1 MEAARKIPET
11 MTTAEFLA
19 WDAPGKLWQL
29 IDGTPEAMAPPSPA
43 HGAIQSEIARL
54 VGNHLVESA
63 AACRII
69 TTPGIVPRARSRQ
82 NFRIPDLGVT
92 CSPVEQEGMLR
103 DPVLLIEIL
112 SPTNEAETWS
122 NVWTY
127 TTIPS
132 VREILVIRSD
142 EIGAELVRRQADGTW
157 PEQALTLREGE
168 LRLESI
174 GFSCEL
180 ADLYRGIDLKRRSS

>member
-1 MEAARKIPET
+1 MEAALKIPET

-29 IDGTPEAMAPPSPA
+29 IEGTPRATAPPSPA
-43 HGAIQSEIARL
+43 HGAIQAEIARL
-54 VGNHLVESA
+54 LGNHLVEPGSP
-63 AACRII
+63 CRFIS
-69 TTPGIVPRARSRQ
+69 TPGVGLRARARQ

-92 CSPVEQEGMLR
+92 CLPVEQEGMLQE
-103 DPVLLIEIL
+103 PVLLIEIL
-112 SPTNEAETWS
+112 SPTNKAETWS

-132 VREILVIRSD
+132 VREILIVRSD

-157 PEQALTLREGE
+157 PEQALALREGE
-168 LRLESI
+168 LTLENI
-174 GFSCEL
+174 GFSYSL
-180 ADLYRGIDLKRRSS
+180 ADLYRGIPLERRSG